1 MTQAY
6 EEMTEMKS
14 IEIEEV
20 EVQASEE
27 NEVDELLGD
36 LNPRYFE
43 EIITLKEA
51 KIRTTHSGMNQN
63 FNCFSNF

>member
-43 EIITLKEA
+43 EKLSLKEA
-51 KIRTTHSGMNQN
+51 KLRVYASDVCQN
-63 FNCFSNF
+63 FNCFSTF